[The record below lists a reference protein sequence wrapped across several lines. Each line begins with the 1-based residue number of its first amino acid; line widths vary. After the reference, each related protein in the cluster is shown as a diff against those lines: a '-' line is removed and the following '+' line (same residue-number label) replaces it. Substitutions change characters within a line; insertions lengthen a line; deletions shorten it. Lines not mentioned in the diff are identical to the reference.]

1 MKTYA
6 LRLHSGSDLKAEL
19 IKFTN
24 SHNLQAGL
32 ILTCVGSLKQATLR
46 LADDNRIRVYDQKF
60 EIVSLVGTLSADG
73 LHLHASISDRDGTTF
88 GGHVQE
94 GCLIHTTAEIVIGEL
109 EGTRFS
115 REFDEQ
121 TGYKELVVSDKV

>member
-6 LRLHSGSDLKAEL
+6 LRLHCGSDLKAEL
-19 IKFTN
+19 INFTN
-24 SHNLQAGL
+24 SNNLNAGL
-32 ILTCVGSLKQATLR
+32 ILSCVGSLKKATLR
-46 LADDNRIRVYDQKF
+46 LADDNRIHVYDQKF

-73 LHLHASISDRDGTTF
+73 LHLHMSISDRDGTTF

-109 EGTRFS
+109 EGTLFS
-115 REFDEQ
+115 RELDKQ
-121 TGYKELVVSDKV
+121 TGYKELVVTDNV